1 MIFLNEGKLREF
13 VARQG
18 YKNGNL
24 KRMGTGSFLN
34 KKEIIKERTMEHEE
48 GAAGMEARRWLVG
61 EAKYKRGG
69 GVAKCWDCR
78 LKIGPQMHLFGF
90 SSMLKTNKQTN
101 KNF

>member
-1 MIFLNEGKLREF
+1 MLKEKNCQPITLQPVKILFRNKGEIMIFLNEGKLREF

-48 GAAGMEARRWLVG
+48 GRKG
-61 EAKYKRGG
+61 
-69 GVAKCWDCR
+69 
-78 LKIGPQMHLFGF
+78 
-90 SSMLKTNKQTN
+90 T
-101 KNF
+101 

>member
-24 KRMGTGSFLN
+24 KRMRTGSFLN

-48 GAAGMEARRWLVG
+48 GRKG
-61 EAKYKRGG
+61 
-69 GVAKCWDCR
+69 
-78 LKIGPQMHLFGF
+78 
-90 SSMLKTNKQTN
+90 T
-101 KNF
+101 